1 MADTTA
7 ISENVIVFYKDFKSH
22 VKQLMKVCQH
32 FRAARLKLRSEKCNL
47 FQKEVQYL
55 EHIVRQH
62 GVAIKPAKVAAV
74 KDWQSPGCTQVVKI
88 SGLLPV
94 TTKVFPRPCYGI
106 ETTQYPR

>member
-22 VKQLMKVCQH
+22 IKQLVKVCQH
-32 FRAARLKLRSEKCNL
+32 FRAARLK
-47 FQKEVQYL
+47 QKEVQYL

-74 KDWQSPGCTQVVKI
+74 KDW
-88 SGLLPV
+88 
-94 TTKVFPRPCYGI
+94 
-106 ETTQYPR
+106 